1 MDVAAEPNIAEPS
14 ADAPDT
20 AATPAGPSDSS
31 PAPAAPPPAVRVD
44 VDAAGAIA
52 TITLDR
58 PERRNALAVDVME
71 ALCVAIR
78 DVAASDARGIVLA
91 ATGPVFSAGHNF
103 ADMAGASAEEAT
115 AIFALCTEMMT
126 ALHQAPQPVCAR
138 VHALATAAGCQLVA
152 SCDLAVAG
160 RSAAFALPGGKGGL
174 FCHTPLVAVAR
185 QIGRKRALEMAFTGD
200 TVDAVTAQHWGLV
213 NAVVD
218 DDELDAAVADL
229 LARATR
235 GSALSKGLGKRAFYA
250 QIEMP
255 PAGRLRVCRG
265 RHGRCRGVTGGAGGH
280 RRLPRQAPGQLHPLT
295 PAPPRRMLAARP
307 RDRFAPSRRSIR
319 RRGR

>member
-1 MDVAAEPNIAEPS
+1 MNV
-14 ADAPDT
+14 
-20 AATPAGPSDSS
+20 TPATGQS
-31 PAPAAPPPAVRVD
+31 PAMSPTSDAVRVD
-44 VDAAGAIA
+44 IDAETAIA

-71 ALCVAIR
+71 ALRAAIR
-78 DVAASDARGIVLA
+78 GVAASDARGIVLA

-126 ALHQAPQPVCAR
+126 ALHEAPQPVCAR

-152 SCDLAVAG
+152 SCDLAVAA
-160 RSAAFALPGGKGGL
+160 RSATFALPGGRGGL

-200 TVDAVTAQHWGLV
+200 PIDAETALQWGLV

-218 DDELDAAVADL
+218 DDLLDVAVADL
-229 LARATR
+229 MERATR
-235 GSALSKGLGKRAFYA
+235 GSARSKARGKQAFYA
-250 QIEMP
+250 QVEMP
-255 PAGRLRVCRG
+255 QQAAYEYAVAVMGEAAVSPEAQEGIAAFLHKRPAV
-265 RHGRCRGVTGGAGGH
+265 
-280 RRLPRQAPGQLHPLT
+280 
-295 PAPPRRMLAARP
+295 
-307 RDRFAPSRRSIR
+307 FNS
-319 RRGR
+319 